1 MLVHR
6 LSHALTLFVFV
17 CFASSA
23 AAQEAAPLTL
33 QAAID
38 EALSRHPE
46 LVAIR
51 AGIESQRLRAAQQ
64 RTLMPPMLEA
74 QIWRWPIDTLNP
86 SRVSY
91 MVSAQQSIPGP
102 GKRALRERLALSEV
116 DVADA
121 RLVARARD
129 IVAELRRTYA
139 ELFVARQSVDVTL
152 ERIALLR
159 QVADSSQARYAAGRA
174 SQQDVLKA
182 VVEISRLHEE
192 QLIEEERALVAEARL
207 NALLA
212 RDPGTPIGPLTG
224 PDENARLRPV
234 AALQQ
239 AALERQP
246 DLQVARAGIARA
258 EAASAVADS
267 SRKPDFVVTGG
278 YMLMGGER
286 DAVTA
291 AVGITWPNAPW
302 SRKGVELARHE
313 ARSEIAASRAQY
325 DAEVN
330 RVRLMV
336 QEAWIRADSAARRAA
351 LLRTSI
357 VPQSHQ
363 TLEVSR
369 VGYQA
374 DRNGFLD
381 IIDNQRTLA
390 DARLGYYRALAD
402 LEQARAD
409 LERAVGAP
417 ILDSGVQASR
427 EQDHE

>member
-1 MLVHR
+1 MSLHRSSCAVLLALVC
-6 LSHALTLFVFV
+6 AT
-17 CFASSA
+17 AWPA
-23 AAQEAAPLTL
+23 GAQEASPLTL

-46 LVAIR
+46 LAAIR
-51 AGIESQRLRAAQQ
+51 AGIETGRLRAAQQ
-64 RTLMPPMLEA
+64 RSLVPPMLEA
-74 QIWRWPIDTLNP
+74 QIWQWPIDTASP

-91 MVSAQQSIPGP
+91 MVSARQAFPGP
-102 GKRALRERLALSEV
+102 GKRALREQLALSEV
-116 DVADA
+116 DVAEA

-129 IVAELRRTYA
+129 IVADLRRTYA
-139 ELFVARQSVDVTL
+139 ELFVARQSVAVAD
-152 ERIALLR
+152 ERVSLLR

-192 QLIEEERALVAEARL
+192 RLIEEARVRLAEARL
-207 NALLA
+207 NSLLA
-212 RDPGTPIGPLTG
+212 RDPGTPVGPLIA
-224 PDENARLRPV
+224 PDETARLRP
-234 AALQQ
+234 AAVLHQ
-239 AALERQP
+239 AALDRQP
-246 DLQVARAGIARA
+246 DLLVARAEIARA

-267 SRKPDFVVTGG
+267 GGKPDFVATGG
-278 YMLMGGER
+278 YMVMAGER
-286 DAVTA
+286 DAFTA
-291 AVGITWPNAPW
+291 AFGITWPNAPW
-302 SRKGVELARHE
+302 SRGGVLLARRE
-313 ARSEIAASRAQY
+313 ARAEITASQARY
-325 DAEVN
+325 EAEVN
-330 RVRLMV
+330 RIKLMV
-336 QEAWIRADSAARRAA
+336 QEAWVRADSAARRAA

-381 IIDNQRTLA
+381 IIDNQRILA
-390 DARLGYYRALAD
+390 EARLGYYRALAE

-417 ILDSGVQASR
+417 VLENAVRASR

>member
-1 MLVHR
+1 MSFNRSLRALV
-6 LSHALTLFVFV
+6 LLVSV
-17 CFASSA
+17 CAAVPA
-23 AAQEAAPLTL
+23 AAQEAPLTL
-33 QAAID
+33 QSAID

-46 LVAIR
+46 LIAIR
-51 AGIESQRLRAAQQ
+51 AGIEGQRLRAAQQ

-74 QIWRWPIDTLNP
+74 QIWQWPIDTANP
-86 SRVSY
+86 SRVTY
-91 MVSAQQSIPGP
+91 MVSAQQSFPGP
-102 GKRALRERLALSEV
+102 GKRALRERLALSDV
-116 DVADA
+116 SVADA

-129 IVAELRRTYA
+129 IVNELRRTYA
-139 ELFVARQSVDVTL
+139 DLFVARQSLDVTA
-152 ERIALLR
+152 ERIGLLR
-159 QVADSSQARYAAGRA
+159 QMADASQVRYAAGRS

-192 QLIEEERALVAEARL
+192 QLIDEERVRLAEARL
-207 NALLA
+207 NTLLA
-212 RDPGTPIGPLTG
+212 RDPGMPVGPLAA

-234 AALQQ
+234 AVLQQ
-239 AALERQP
+239 AALEQQP
-246 DLQVARAGIARA
+246 DLQVARAEIARA

-286 DAVTA
+286 DAFTA

-302 SRKGVELARHE
+302 ARKGVELARSE
-313 ARSEIAASRAQY
+313 ARSEIAASQARF

-336 QEAWIRADSAARRAA
+336 QAAWIRADSASRRAA

-390 DARLGYYRALAD
+390 EARLGYYRALAE

-417 ILDSGVQASR
+417 ILDSSVQASR

>member
-1 MLVHR
+1 
-6 LSHALTLFVFV
+6 
-17 CFASSA
+17 
-23 AAQEAAPLTL
+23 
-33 QAAID
+33 
-38 EALSRHPE
+38 
-46 LVAIR
+46 
-51 AGIESQRLRAAQQ
+51 
-64 RTLMPPMLEA
+64 MLEA
-74 QIWRWPIDTLNP
+74 QIWRWPIDTPSP

-91 MVSAQQSIPGP
+91 MVSAQQSFPGP

-116 DVADA
+116 DVAHA

-129 IVAELRRTYA
+129 IVADLRRTYA
-139 ELFVARQSVDVTL
+139 ALYVARQSVDVTR

-159 QVADSSQARYAAGRA
+159 QIADSSQARYAAGRTA
-174 SQQDVLKA
+174 QQDVLKA
-182 VVEISRLHEE
+182 VVEVSRLHEE
-192 QLIEEERALVAEARL
+192 QLMDEERARVAEARL
-207 NALLA
+207 NSLLA
-212 RDPGTPIGPLTG
+212 RDPGAPLGPLMG
-224 PDENARLRPV
+224 PREGARLRPV

-239 AALERQP
+239 AALDRQP
-246 DLQVARAGIARA
+246 DLQVARAEIARA
-258 EAASAVADS
+258 GAASAVADS
-267 SRKPDFVVTGG
+267 SRRPDFVVTGG
-278 YMLMGGER
+278 YMVMAGER
-286 DAVTA
+286 DAFTA

-302 SRKGVELARHE
+302 SRKGVELAKSE
-313 ARSEIAASRAQY
+313 ARAEIAATQARY
-325 DAEVN
+325 EAEVN

-357 VPQSHQ
+357 VPQSRQ

-381 IIDNQRTLA
+381 IIDNQRVLA
-390 DARLGYYRALAD
+390 EARLGYYRALAE

-417 ILDSGVQASR
+417 ILEGSVQVSR